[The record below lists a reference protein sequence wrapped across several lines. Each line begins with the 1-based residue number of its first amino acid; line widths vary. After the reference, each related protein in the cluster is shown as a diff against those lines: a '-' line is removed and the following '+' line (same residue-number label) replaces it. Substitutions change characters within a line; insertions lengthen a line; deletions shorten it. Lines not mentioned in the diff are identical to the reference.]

1 MGTLVGKLAALLDM
15 AARCAVGVVSVL
27 LIREFWGEPESN
39 SDGPPVQLL
48 IPPLIAYI
56 GWNTWVMTRSTRRW
70 ISGSLGDS
78 SFLASLGVLSLVRLV
93 WLIPLADDW
102 WWHYR
107 ERLMVLIVMSVA
119 TAVLALGA
127 ATRLATA
134 SSSAVEDDARSDDQ
148 NDPLGSSPKHA

>member
-1 MGTLVGKLAALLDM
+1 MGKLAVLLDI

-27 LIREFWGEPESN
+27 LIREFWGEPEPN
-39 SDGPPVQLL
+39 SDGPPVQML

-56 GWNTWVMTRSTRRW
+56 GWNIWVVTRSSRRW
-70 ISGSLGDS
+70 ISGSLGES

-93 WLIPLADDW
+93 WLLPLADDW

-107 ERLMVLIVMSVA
+107 QRLMVLIVTSVA

-127 ATRLATA
+127 AIRLATA
-134 SSSAVEDDARSDDQ
+134 NSSTADDDAQPDDQ
-148 NDPLGSSPKHA
+148 NDPLDSSPKHA